1 MIDRYECFTGFQATN
16 YDAERRNDGPWVS
29 YDDHAEA
36 MQKLWHTAYTRENV
50 NIEALATLR
59 AEVER
64 LKSEISDHMYV
75 GRTVVERA
83 EKAERERDEARA
95 LSLAGDD
102 MESEGDRVAFLKK
115 CETIIE
121 LEITNETRGG
131 RNNE

>member
-75 GRTVVERA
+75 GRTVAVSRPH
-83 EKAERERDEARA
+83 ERDRS
-95 LSLAGDD
+95 LSRIREQPRSLG
-102 MESEGDRVAFLKK
+102 ESPRPRRF
-115 CETIIE
+115 
-121 LEITNETRGG
+121 R
-131 RNNE
+131 

>member
-29 YDDHAEA
+29 HDDHAEA

-50 NIEALATLR
+50 NSEALATLR
-59 AEVER
+59 AKITS
-64 LKSEISDHMYV
+64 LSDEAYDY
-75 GRTVVERA
+75 A
-83 EKAERERDEARA
+83 EQLQAAERERDEARA